1 MNQQGNTG
9 NSILESTIHHPTS
22 INNNINNINNANNP
36 GNAIPSPNNYGMVS
50 SSPFWFPNLFHN
62 NILNS
67 NDSLSSKTIQSL
79 QESGKVVGIPIKVAK
94 NPIVWRNEQTIK
106 ISVFDPNYNQPIA
119 IANVTGSIVF
129 SGLNTGITKD
139 FTIASN
145 NVGTASYS
153 WLIADENAKVGVY
166 KLVIYVSASGYN
178 MTSALTRFTV
188 IPVVSNESNIHPMA
202 II

>member
-1 MNQQGNTG
+1 MNQQGNRG
-9 NSILESTIHHPTS
+9 NIILESTIHHPTS
-22 INNNINNINNANNP
+22 INNINNIDNTNNP
-36 GNAIPSPNNYGMVS
+36 GNAILSPNNYGMVS
-50 SSPFWFPNLFHN
+50 SSPFSFPNLFHN
-62 NILNS
+62 NILKS

-94 NPIVWRNEQTIK
+94 NPIVWGNEQTIK
-106 ISVFDPNYNQPIA
+106 ISVFYPNYNPPIA
-119 IANVTGSIVF
+119 IAIVTGSIVF
-129 SGLNTGITKD
+129 PGLNTGITKD
-139 FTIASN
+139 FTIAST

-153 WLIADENAKVGVY
+153 WLIADENAKARVY

-188 IPVVSNESNIHPMA
+188 MPVVSNESNIHPMA